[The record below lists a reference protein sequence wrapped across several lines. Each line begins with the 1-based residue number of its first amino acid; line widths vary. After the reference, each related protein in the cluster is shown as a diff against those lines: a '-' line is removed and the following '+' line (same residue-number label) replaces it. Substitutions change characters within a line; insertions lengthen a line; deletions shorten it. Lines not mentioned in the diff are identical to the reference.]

1 MKLVSFLNNIPTHS
15 LGKPLKKCPAME
27 ERMPK
32 VTEEY
37 IINKKKR
44 ITDAAYELCLQKTV
58 STVTM
63 QDIIDKTGFS
73 QGGIY
78 RFYKDIDEI
87 FSDMIRQMRKRVSI
101 KEKIDEILALKDVLP
116 PREITDRLFR
126 MLADFME
133 RELMGIEKIDFEL
146 SVLAMNMPQRIE
158 KILGG
163 LPEVGNMEYL
173 TMRTMEYF
181 KEQTAFGR
189 IHPSVSAEELL
200 AFISSAYGGI
210 QMTCIVNNC
219 YRHERN
225 PLAALYQPRGLLQ
238 TLAQT
243 VNHLIGV
250 DGNDREEDKRE
261 GHL

>member
-1 MKLVSFLNNIPTHS
+1 
-15 LGKPLKKCPAME
+15 
-27 ERMPK
+27 MPK

-37 IINKKKR
+37 ILSKKKK

-63 QDIIDKTGFS
+63 QDIIDRTGLS

-87 FSDMIRQMRKRVSI
+87 FADMIRQMRERVSI
-101 KEKIDEILALKDVLP
+101 KGKIDEILEQKDALP
-116 PREITDRLFR
+116 PQEITNRLFD

-133 RELMGIEKIDFEL
+133 SELMGIEKIDFEL

-158 KILGG
+158 KIMGG

-173 TMRTMEYF
+173 TLRTMEYF
-181 KEQTAFGR
+181 KEQAALGR
-189 IHPSVSAEELL
+189 ICPRVSAEELL

-225 PLAALYQPRGLLQ
+225 PLAALYQPRALLK

-243 VNHLIGV
+243 GNHLLGV
-250 DGNDREEDKRE
+250 EKAQTADLDE
-261 GHL
+261 GDHTNGITDADAFRNG

>member
-1 MKLVSFLNNIPTHS
+1 
-15 LGKPLKKCPAME
+15 
-27 ERMPK
+27 MPK
-32 VTEEY
+32 VTEKY
-37 IINKKKR
+37 IADKKKR

-63 QDIIDKTGFS
+63 QDIIDRVGLS

-87 FSDMIRQMRKRVSI
+87 FADMIRQMRERVSI
-101 KEKIDEILALKDVLP
+101 KGKIDEILKRKDELS
-116 PREITDRLFR
+116 PREITNLLFM

-133 RELMGIEKIDFEL
+133 SELMGIEKIDFEL

-158 KILGG
+158 KIMGG
-163 LPEVGNMEYL
+163 LPEVGTMEYL
-173 TMRTMEYF
+173 TIRTMEYF
-181 KEQTAFGR
+181 QEQAARGR
-189 IHPSVSAEELL
+189 IHPSVNEEELL

-225 PLAALYQPRGLLQ
+225 PLTALYQPRVLLK

-243 VNHLIGV
+243 VNHLIGA
-250 DGNDREEDKRE
+250 DGEDETKKE
-261 GHL
+261 HSL

>member
-1 MKLVSFLNNIPTHS
+1 
-15 LGKPLKKCPAME
+15 
-27 ERMPK
+27 MPK

-37 IINKKKR
+37 IVNKKKR
-44 ITDAAYELCLQKTV
+44 ITDAAYELCLEKTV

-63 QDIIDKTGFS
+63 QDIIDRTGLS

-87 FSDMIRQMRKRVSI
+87 FADMIRQMRKRVSI
-101 KEKIDEILALKDVLP
+101 KEKIDEILDQKEILTP
-116 PREITDRLFR
+116 QEITERLFA

-146 SVLAMNMPQRIE
+146 SVLAMNRPDRIE
-158 KILGG
+158 KIMGG
-163 LPEVGNMEYL
+163 IPEVGNMEYL
-173 TMRTMEYF
+173 TMRTMEFF
-181 KEQTAFGR
+181 KEQAARGR

-225 PLAALYQPRGLLQ
+225 PLTELYQPRVLLKM
-238 TLAQT
+238 LART
-243 VNHLIGV
+243 VNDLIGA
-250 DGNDREEDKRE
+250 EEERS
-261 GHL
+261 

>member
-1 MKLVSFLNNIPTHS
+1 
-15 LGKPLKKCPAME
+15 
-27 ERMPK
+27 MPK

-37 IINKKKR
+37 IINKKKM

-63 QDIIDKTGFS
+63 QDIIDRTGLS

-87 FSDMIRQMRKRVSI
+87 FADMIRQMRERVSI
-101 KEKIDEILALKDVLP
+101 KGKIDEILGQKDFLP
-116 PREITDRLFR
+116 PQEITNRLFE
-126 MLADFME
+126 MLSEFME

-146 SVLAMNMPQRIE
+146 SVFAMNMPNRVE
-158 KILGG
+158 KIMGSI
-163 LPEVGNMEYL
+163 PEEGNMEYL

-181 KEQTAFGR
+181 KEQVERGR
-189 IHPSVSAEELL
+189 LYPKVSAEELL

-219 YRHERN
+219 YQHERN
-225 PLAALYQPRGLLQ
+225 PLAALYQPRIQLM
-238 TLAQT
+238 TLART
-243 VNHLIGV
+243 VNYLIGAEKAV
-250 DGNDREEDKRE
+250 SSKRDID
-261 GHL
+261 